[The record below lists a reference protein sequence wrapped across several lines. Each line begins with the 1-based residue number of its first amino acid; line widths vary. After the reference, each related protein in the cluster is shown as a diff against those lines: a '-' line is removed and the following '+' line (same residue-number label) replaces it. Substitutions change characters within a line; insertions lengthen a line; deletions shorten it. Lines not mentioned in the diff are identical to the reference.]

1 MADEPD
7 EPDES
12 SERDTPDNAANPGVV
27 GKQKLTQ
34 RQLVVQRKDVMR
46 MLLSSAAGREW
57 LSWLVL
63 EQCGL
68 FHTSISGDANPNFTL
83 IREGA
88 RNIGLTVQKS
98 ALQDAPDLYMVLLT
112 ENAHKI

>member
-1 MADEPD
+1 MAD
-7 EPDES
+7 DES
-12 SERDTPDNAANPGVV
+12 SERDTSDNAANPDVV
-27 GKQKLTQ
+27 GERKLTH
-34 RQLVVQRKDVMR
+34 RQLVVQRKEVLRSLMA
-46 MLLSSAAGREW
+46 SAAGREW
-57 LSWLVL
+57 LAWLVI

-98 ALQDAPDLYMVLLT
+98 ALQDAPDLYMVLLA